1 MTDLTLNNCGCWVY
15 NIYQTYLTYE
25 AGQFMLAQTC
35 IRVDDVNPKIKN
47 RTHMPWVAEISKIL

>member
-1 MTDLTLNNCGCWVY
+1 MTDLTFNNCGCWVY

-35 IRVDDVNPKIKN
+35 IRVDDVNPKIVH
-47 RTHMPWVAEISKIL
+47 TCLGLAEISKIL